1 MQKYYFFA
9 NNDTTQHENMHRL
22 RHIALKKPHTTLM
35 ERNNNVSLHHPKRFT
50 RGTTDRRR
58 HTLATAT

>member
-22 RHIALKKPHTTLM
+22 RHIALKK
-35 ERNNNVSLHHPKRFT
+35 
-50 RGTTDRRR
+50 
-58 HTLATAT
+58 TAYDSYGKK